1 MKTPLAFLLRAA
13 ASLGVALALPA
24 LAQAPAAQPAAA
36 QPATG
41 NTYLWEVKSLTNR
54 LYLYGTVHAG
64 KASWYPLPDPVEKAL
79 NASNVLVVEADITN
93 SQAMNK
99 SAGSMMYTPPDNLEK
114 HVKPEDYARFRKLLG
129 RYALPENQLAQLKPF
144 MAVSL
149 LVFGE
154 WGKLGYY
161 PQHGIDI
168 YLLTKA
174 KAEAKR
180 IVEIEGIDTQLMLM
194 DSLTEEENRT
204 IFGGTLSAL
213 ESGLSAEQIT
223 GIVNAW
229 QAGDPR
235 LVLEIAR
242 KYNTDVPGA
251 KEFEEKF
258 IWSRHD
264 AMATRIEGYLN
275 RSKERHFIAVGSLHL
290 AGPRGLV
297 EMLRSRGYT
306 VRQL

>member
-13 ASLGVALALPA
+13 ASLSVALALPA
-24 LAQAPAAQPAAA
+24 LAQAPALP
-36 QPATG
+36 TDG
-41 NTYLWEVKSLTNR
+41 KTYLWEVKSLTNR
-54 LYLYGTVHAG
+54 LFLYGTVHAG
-64 KASWYPLPDPVEKAL
+64 KAAWYPLPTAVERAFVD
-79 NASNVLVVEADITN
+79 ANVLVVEADITN
-93 SQAMNK
+93 AHAMAK
-99 SAGSMMYTPPDNLEK
+99 SAGVMVYAPPDKLEN

-129 RYALPENQLAQLKPF
+129 KYSVPENQIVQLKPF

-149 LVFGE
+149 LVFQE
-154 WGKLGYY
+154 WSKLGYV
-161 PQHGIDI
+161 PQYGIDL

-174 KAEAKR
+174 KAESKT
-180 IVEIEGIDTQLMLM
+180 IVEIEGMDTQLQLM
-194 DSLTEEENRT
+194 DSLTDAENRT

-213 ESGLSAEQIT
+213 ESGLSGEQIT

-229 QAGDPR
+229 QAGDPG

-258 IWSRHD
+258 IWSRHEEMLKKID
-264 AMATRIEGYLN
+264 GYMGTRD
-275 RSKERHFIAVGSLHL
+275 RHFVAVGALHL

-297 EMLRSRGYT
+297 ELLRKRGYL
-306 VRQL
+306 VKQL

>member
-79 NASNVLVVEADITN
+79 AASNVLVVEADITN
-93 SQAMNK
+93 AQAMNK

-258 IWSRHD
+258 IWSRHEEMLKKID
-264 AMATRIEGYLN
+264 GYLVT
-275 RSKERHFIAVGSLHL
+275 RDRHFVAVGALHL

-297 EMLRSRGYT
+297 ELLRKRGYLVT
-306 VRQL
+306 QQ

>member
-13 ASLGVALALPA
+13 ASLAVALALPA
-24 LAQAPAAQPAAA
+24 FAQV
-36 QPATG
+36 PATLPSAG
-41 NTYLWEVKSLTNR
+41 KTYLWEVKSLTNR

-64 KASWYPLPDPVEKAL
+64 KASWFPLPGPVEKAL
-79 NASNVLVVEADITN
+79 AASNVLVVEADITN
-93 SQAMNK
+93 MEAMTK
-99 SAGSMMYTPPDNLEK
+99 SAGSMMYTPPDKLEK

-129 RYALPENQLAQLKPF
+129 KYSVPESQIAQLKPF

-149 LVFGE
+149 LVFQE
-154 WGKLGYY
+154 WSKLGYL
-161 PQHGIDI
+161 PQHGIDL

-174 KAEAKR
+174 RSESKS
-180 IVEIEGIDTQLMLM
+180 IVEIEGMETQLMLM
-194 DSLTEEENRT
+194 DSLTDAENST
-204 IFGGTLSAL
+204 IFGGTLTAL

-229 QAGDPR
+229 EAGDPN

-258 IWSRHD
+258 IWSRHAEMVKKID
-264 AMATRIEGYLN
+264 GYMDSRN
-275 RSKERHFIAVGSLHL
+275 RHFVAVGALHL

-297 EMLRSRGYT
+297 ELLRKRGYLVT
-306 VRQL
+306 QQ